1 MQTTIENS
9 DIRALTDAELA
20 DVNGGIWGIVAR
32 VGFGLASAG
41 FRYANHNGSS
51 TISVG
56 ELCEQNG
63 INL

>member
-9 DIRALTDAELA
+9 DIRALTDAELG

-32 VGFGLASAG
+32 VAFSIGAAG

-63 INL
+63 IQL